1 MRMVLSQT
9 IGKIGTPLTLR
20 LVSKSKMSSSEMP
33 LLNPNF
39 KTKNASILVVD
50 DSLDNLRVLSAT
62 LSASN
67 YDIRCAKS
75 GSVALK
81 AITTAPP
88 DLILLD
94 IQMPDL
100 NGYEV
105 CQQLKANVQTR
116 HIPIIFI
123 SALDEALDKVKAFS
137 VGGIDYITKPFQ
149 VGEVLARVRNQLDL
163 QVAKMQL
170 AQSEKM
176 ASLGQL
182 VAGIAHEINN
192 PINFIHGNLD
202 VLEVYVQDLL
212 RLIEAY
218 QQEHSEPSET
228 ISSITQE
235 IDLDYLKTD
244 LPKITDSMRVGTER
258 VTNIVQLLRNF
269 SRLDEQGYKPVDIH
283 QGLEDTLL
291 ILASRLNSPDLEL
304 STEIVRNYGDLSPVS
319 CHPAALNQVFMNL
332 IANAIDAV
340 EDRLRSQPTHP
351 NPTQSYQPKI
361 TLKTEQTAKTTTIQI
376 EDNGCGMSGSTQS
389 CLFSPFFTTKPVG
402 KGTGMGLSISYQIIK
417 EKHQGQ
423 LTCQSQYGVGTQ
435 FTIELPVET
444 VPDQTTGT
452 VL

>member
-1 MRMVLSQT
+1 MISS
-9 IGKIGTPLTLR
+9 GTPL
-20 LVSKSKMSSSEMP
+20 
-33 LLNPNF
+33 LNTNF
-39 KTKNASILVVD
+39 KVKNASILVVD

-62 LSASN
+62 LSASD
-67 YDIRCAKS
+67 YDIRCAKN

-81 AITTAPP
+81 AIAATPP

-100 NGYEV
+100 DGYEV

-116 HIPIIFI
+116 YIPIIFI

-137 VGGIDYITKPFQ
+137 VGGVDYITKPFQ
-149 VGEVLARVRNQLDL
+149 VAEVLARVRNQLDL
-163 QVAKMQL
+163 QAAKVQL

-192 PINFIHGNLD
+192 PINFIHGNID

-218 QQEHSEPSET
+218 QQECSEPSDA
-228 ISSITQE
+228 IKAIAQE
-235 IDLDYLKTD
+235 IDLAYLKTD

-291 ILASRLNSPDLEL
+291 ILASRLSPDLEL
-304 STEIVRNYGDLSPVS
+304 SIEIIRNYGDLSPVS
-319 CHPAALNQVFMNL
+319 CYPAALNQVFMNL

-340 EDRLRSQPTHP
+340 EDRLRSHPTHP

-361 TLKTEQTAKTTTIQI
+361 TIKTEQTAKTTTIQI
-376 EDNGCGMSGSTQS
+376 EDNGCGMSESTQS

-435 FTIELPVET
+435 FTIELPVGT
-444 VPDQTTGT
+444 VPDQTIGT
-452 VL
+452 VS